1 MAVDLGPLGQQS
13 LASTALIG
21 VGAITIASI
30 AFTTFRVLLS
40 TFVLPGKSV
49 CVFRGCHARSTR
61 LMLTL

>member
-30 AFTTFRVLLS
+30 AFTTLRVLLS

-49 CVFRGCHARSTR
+49 CV
-61 LMLTL
+61 L